1 VSCSDKEVI
10 AVACASDL
18 AGQVEI
24 CSSVIPTAVVLRKP
38 ARRRMLMGSN
48 RKPLALGPAEGEA
61 LWFGR
66 TLTMVKAAAEQT
78 AGAYS
83 MIEDIALKGEGT
95 PLHRHREDDEAFY
108 VLEGE
113 MTFYLGNDEPSRAS
127 VGSFVHIP
135 GGTVHAFRVDS
146 ETARYLIITTPQH
159 ERFYRA
165 LTEPAQTRNIPPE
178 NPINMEKIGA
188 ACAAYGVEGVGP
200 APEADA

>member
-1 VSCSDKEVI
+1 MDTHRT
-10 AVACASDL
+10 AVALD
-18 AGQVEI
+18 
-24 CSSVIPTAVVLRKP
+24 PT
-38 ARRRMLMGSN
+38 
-48 RKPLALGPAEGEA
+48 EGEA

-83 MIEDIALKGEGT
+83 LIEDVALKGEGT

-113 MTFYLGNDEPSRAS
+113 MTFYLGNNEPIRAS
-127 VGSFVHIP
+127 AGAFIHIP

-165 LTEPAQTRNIPPE
+165 IAEPAQTRSVPPDR
-178 NPINMEKIGA
+178 PLDMEKIGV
-188 ACAAYGVEGVGP
+188 ACEAYGVEGVGP
-200 APEADA
+200 APEA